1 MSLCAAKITY
11 LLVCGY
17 VCLRALIKDNRMD
30 MACSTNESIIFA
42 CRRKLVN
49 YELERMEEN
58 LHYVDHNWRMP
69 VNYKIETKGSLPV

>member
-1 MSLCAAKITY
+1 MSFCAAKVMY
-11 LLVCGY
+11 LHACGY

-49 YELERMEEN
+49 YELERMEMKTYIM
-58 LHYVDHNWRMP
+58 LT
-69 VNYKIETKGSLPV
+69 IIGGCL